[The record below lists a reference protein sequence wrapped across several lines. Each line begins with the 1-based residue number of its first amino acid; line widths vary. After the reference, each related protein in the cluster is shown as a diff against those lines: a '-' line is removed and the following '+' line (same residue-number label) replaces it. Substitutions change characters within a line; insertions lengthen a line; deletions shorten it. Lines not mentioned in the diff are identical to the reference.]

1 MLRLF
6 RLVLPAEIFKAECK
20 SASGARRI
28 KWTQKLHQGR
38 EDGSLQHL
46 STGTFYMW
54 GTGQAPVDTRAL
66 LTSALGWEL
75 WASAHLT
82 DKQLEAPRA
91 EARAARLDGECGQA
105 AGESPH
111 ASQAGDAGQLQAD
124 STQTTLWRRVL
135 PPPQTAGGGGC
146 THLPTHCYQSFI
158 SLQCKC
164 LEMGLQNPI
173 RINSSPRDAI
183 TGILTLSLSF
193 ITFSE
198 FLLKKEHI
206 SLFTIRRTVPF
217 PL

>member
-1 MLRLF
+1 MYQMDTEVAPGERGWQPTASVYWHFLR
-6 RLVLPAEIFKAECK
+6 VGHWP
-20 SASGARRI
+20 SPSGYPC
-28 KWTQKLHQGR
+28 TP
-38 EDGSLQHL
+38 HL
-46 STGTFYMW
+46 SSWMGTVGISPSDRQTAGGSEGR
-54 GTGQAPVDTRAL
+54 GTGGQD
-66 LTSALGWEL
+66 GWGVRP
-75 WASAHLT
+75 SS
-82 DKQLEAPRA
+82 
-91 EARAARLDGECGQA
+91 GG
-105 AGESPH
+105 SPQ

-124 STQTTLWRRVL
+124 STQTTLWRPVL

-193 ITFSE
+193 IKFSE

-206 SLFTIRRTVPF
+206 SLFTIRRTIPF